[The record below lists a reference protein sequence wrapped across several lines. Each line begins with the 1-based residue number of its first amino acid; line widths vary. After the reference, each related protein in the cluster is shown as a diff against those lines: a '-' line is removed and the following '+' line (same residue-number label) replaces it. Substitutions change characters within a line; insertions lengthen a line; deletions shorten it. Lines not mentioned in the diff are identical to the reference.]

1 MTTVSRYNPPVG
13 EEEVEDGITSLQ
25 RKMLYALIVARY
37 VPVPREADS
46 GYSIAKALG
55 FNPALTREVGE
66 NLKVLVGLGLV
77 KETSIIAPSPDYN
90 NIPVRAPVGY
100 APVYDASAGLSVP
113 RVAEGRPVVAW
124 LCLYGSLAFEENRN
138 PDGTRRYFSKI
149 ASAMHAPESETSKL
163 IDDLDDAA
171 RTGLV
176 AVCVSEQKRPT
187 QWRGSQGQM
196 VDVMVNDV
204 RVELI

>member
-124 LCLYGSLAFEENRN
+124 LCLYGSLAFEENR
-138 PDGTRRYFSKI
+138 T
-149 ASAMHAPESETSKL
+149 
-163 IDDLDDAA
+163 
-171 RTGLV
+171 
-176 AVCVSEQKRPT
+176 PT
-187 QWRGSQGQM
+187 
-196 VDVMVNDV
+196 V
-204 RVELI
+204 RVATSRRSRAPCMLRSLRQVSSSMTLTMLHARASWRFASVSRSAPRSGVEVRGRWSTSW